1 MRLDGGKTIS
11 IFVCTIDPKCFPMQ
25 MKSYL
30 RFLTLF
36 FAATLGLVGCGPA
49 ADKSEKKTRII
60 CTTGMVSDLVKQVVG
75 NDAVVNHVIPSGLDP
90 HTYKPTPQDVS
101 EIMSA
106 DIVVYSGIGLEA
118 KLEEI
123 LDNYG
128 KQEGHTVF
136 SLGAALPDSAL
147 IYVENGHSVDP
158 HFWFDLE
165 LWSLATT
172 QVEMQLSE
180 QMPDFQAV
188 FKERARQYK
197 DSLQDLK
204 GWAQTQLSQI
214 PSDQRVLVTV
224 HDAFSYFG
232 QSFEIEVRGL
242 LGISPELDAGVQDVS
257 SLVDF
262 LVENEIRAVFVE
274 ESLPTRTMEAV
285 VAGCQT
291 YGHKVLL
298 GEKLYADNV
307 GAEGTPQDTYI
318 GMVKHNIQTIVSA
331 LK

>member
-1 MRLDGGKTIS
+1 MKLSFSPRL
-11 IFVCTIDPKCFPMQ
+11 F
-25 MKSYL
+25 
-30 RFLTLF
+30 TLL
-36 FAATLGLVGCGPA
+36 FASLLILAGCSSNSTV
-49 ADKSEKKTRII
+49 DKKKTNII

-75 NDAVVNHVIPSGLDP
+75 DAAIVNHVIPAGLDP
-90 HTYKPTPQDVS
+90 HTYKPTPQNVS

-123 LDNYG
+123 LENYG
-128 KQEGHTVF
+128 KQEGNAVF
-136 SLGAALPDSAL
+136 SLGAGLPDSML
-147 IYVENGHSVDP
+147 IYAEDGHSVDP
-158 HFWFDLE
+158 HFWFDTE
-165 LWSLATT
+165 LWSLATV
-172 QVEMQLSE
+172 QVENKLSQYLPDLQEAFQERAELYRQQLSKLN
-180 QMPDFQAV
+180 D
-188 FKERARQYK
+188 
-197 DSLQDLK
+197 
-204 GWAQTQLSQI
+204 WANTELDQI
-214 PSDQRVLVTV
+214 PDGQRVLVTV

-232 QSFEIEVRGL
+232 KSFDVEVRGL

-262 LVENEIRAVFVE
+262 LVENKISAVFVE

-291 YGHKVLL
+291 YGHDVRL

-307 GAEGTPQDTYI
+307 GAEGTPQDSYM
-318 GMVKHNIQTIVSA
+318 GMFKHNIQTIVTA